1 MRNNFPHTT
10 GLMMLALSLICSSVT
25 AALTDIFTLTPG
37 STEGGCD
44 EYAGVLSG
52 YWDEAVKIIAAAQAA
67 FDGFDDGPTE
77 IPKIGSMFMG
87 LSLFEMMDEFM
98 LDPNSG
104 TALQNIQGKYLSPQ
118 RSSKHVCQSRS

>member
-1 MRNNFPHTT
+1 MRNNFTET
-10 GLMMLALSLICSSVT
+10 MSLTILALSLFCSAVT

-37 STEGGCD
+37 KTQGGCD
-44 EYAGVLSG
+44 AYAGVLSD
-52 YWDEAVKIIAAAQAA
+52 YWDEAVKIIDAAQTA

-87 LSLFEMMDEFM
+87 LSLFEMTNEFM

-104 TALQNIQGKYLSPQ
+104 TALQNIQGKSLLPKYKKKLV
-118 RSSKHVCQSRS
+118 RV